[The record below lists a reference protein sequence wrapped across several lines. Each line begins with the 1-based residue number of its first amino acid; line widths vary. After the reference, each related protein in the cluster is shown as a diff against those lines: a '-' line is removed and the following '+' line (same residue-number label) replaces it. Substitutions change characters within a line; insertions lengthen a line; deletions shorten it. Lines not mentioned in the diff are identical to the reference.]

1 MWFAFSPE
9 DTNPILLWE
18 QDDKKDI
25 SLSEEE
31 TYDCYIITLILEPYG
46 SYSMPHNPYSWFLTE
61 PRKQQEGRTTGMGK
75 KGVGALRDG
84 RKRALFPP
92 SPPPEKF
99 CRLTSAQWRETNAQ
113 KPLLDKITSQNV
125 TWFHLLWLTN
135 HNELRYLRLI
145 ASAVHRT
152 SKKTPVWTVIKTGI
166 QQEHKLLSWAKS
178 LHDSLFL
185 FLFCNAPLP
194 AGRFLPPDMK
204 CQADYVLMQ

>member
-18 QDDKKDI
+18 QGDKKDI

-75 KGVGALRDG
+75 KGVGALQDG
-84 RKRALFPP
+84 RKRALFSP

-113 KPLLDKITSQNV
+113 KPLLD
-125 TWFHLLWLTN
+125 
-135 HNELRYLRLI
+135 
-145 ASAVHRT
+145 
-152 SKKTPVWTVIKTGI
+152 
-166 QQEHKLLSWAKS
+166 
-178 LHDSLFL
+178 
-185 FLFCNAPLP
+185 
-194 AGRFLPPDMK
+194 
-204 CQADYVLMQ
+204 

>member
-1 MWFAFSPE
+1 MGVIPCPTTPTADSSQSPE
-9 DTNPILLWE
+9 NS
-18 QDDKKDI
+18 KKA
-25 SLSEEE
+25 
-31 TYDCYIITLILEPYG
+31 EP
-46 SYSMPHNPYSWFLTE
+46 
-61 PRKQQEGRTTGMGK
+61 QEW
-75 KGVGALRDG
+75 G
-84 RKRALFPP
+84 RKESEHSRMGGKEHF

-152 SKKTPVWTVIKTGI
+152 SKKAPVWTVIKTGI

-185 FLFCNAPLP
+185 LLFCNAPLP